1 LYCPAG
7 WLGLDAGRTGQ
18 EEEED
23 DLTMMDLLY
32 QFTEWLRTTPLVE
45 LSLWISNTWLCNWI
59 GTHFWAIPIL
69 QVFHIL
75 SICAAFGAVVMV
87 NLRIFNLAGTDRT
100 FAETERR
107 YVRWIWWAL
116 LVLLISG
123 FGMIIGE
130 PIRELINPIF
140 WIKMGLVITA
150 ILVSLGFHGRVMRRL
165 ANGGT
170 VSAGNQATAI
180 FIIILWCVI
189 MLCGRWIAYA
199 PV

>member
-1 LYCPAG
+1 
-7 WLGLDAGRTGQ
+7 
-18 EEEED
+18 
-23 DLTMMDLLY
+23 MMDLLY

-45 LSLWISNTWLCNWI
+45 ISIWISETSLSAWI
-59 GTHFWAIPIL
+59 GSHFWAIPIL

-75 SICAAFGAVVMV
+75 AIASAFGAILMV

-107 YVRWIWWAL
+107 YIRWIWWAL

-123 FGMIIGE
+123 LGMIIGE

-140 WIKMGLVITA
+140 WIKMVLVIGA
-150 ILVSLGFHGRVMRRL
+150 IFVSLAFHGRVMRRL
-165 ANGGT
+165 AGGGVVSGGT
-170 VSAGNQATAI
+170 RAAALS
-180 FIIILWCVI
+180 IIVLWCVI

>member
-1 LYCPAG
+1 
-7 WLGLDAGRTGQ
+7 
-18 EEEED
+18 
-23 DLTMMDLLY
+23 MMDMLY

-45 LSLWISNTWLCNWI
+45 LSLWISDTWLCQWI
-59 GTHFWAIPIL
+59 GSNFWAIPIL

-75 SICAAFGAVVMV
+75 SIAAAFGAIVMI
-87 NLRIFNLAGTDRT
+87 NLRIFGLAGTDRT

-123 FGMIIGE
+123 LGMIIGE

-140 WIKMGLVITA
+140 WIKMVLVIFA
-150 ILVSLGFHGRVMRRL
+150 IFVSLSFHGRVMKRL
-165 ANGGT
+165 AGGGE
-170 VSAGNQATAI
+170 VGGGIKAAALS
-180 FIIILWCVI
+180 IIVLWCVI